1 MKGGHPWLGR
11 LWVLPWGVGI
21 WVYAAWGWLDPE
33 HWRMQAPPQVSAS
46 SLLSRAG
53 KGHSSAR
60 DRTAVRAPPPWPDER
75 AIRQQLARIRLQAL
89 GFKLGPQRMGATEV
103 RVDLQWQG
111 RLADALEMLQV
122 LALQWPQLRLD
133 ALDVQWQSGREWRVD
148 WRGWW
153 RHLPVPL
160 NPPVAEV
167 SEHQVRDLALHRVFD
182 AAGFERL
189 QFQRWKGGVAS
200 TEVLRALQPDQL
212 QWVARVHGL
221 TPQAWVVWQQHTVAL
236 RVGDVVGAHG
246 GVVRAISPDELVITE
261 AGLEHRI
268 KPLSPLRDLALVSP

>member
-1 MKGGHPWLGR
+1 
-11 LWVLPWGVGI
+11 
-21 WVYAAWGWLDPE
+21 
-33 HWRMQAPPQVSAS
+33 
-46 SLLSRAG
+46 
-53 KGHSSAR
+53 
-60 DRTAVRAPPPWPDER
+60 
-75 AIRQQLARIRLQAL
+75 
-89 GFKLGPQRMGATEV
+89 
-103 RVDLQWQG
+103 
-111 RLADALEMLQV
+111 
-122 LALQWPQLRLD
+122 LD
-133 ALDVQWQSGREWRVD
+133 ALDVQWHSGSEWRVD

-200 TEVLRALQPDQL
+200 SEVLKALQPDQL
-212 QWVARVHGL
+212 QWVARVHGQ
-221 TPQAWVVWQQHTVAL
+221 TPQAWVVWQQHTAAL